1 MDSGHQ
7 LVIIVAGVFVFL
19 VLAYLMSLPWALLL
33 ALVFIGVAYLI
44 LIGNEMTRKGA
55 A

>member
-1 MDSGHQ
+1 MDSGRQ
-7 LVIIVAGVFVFL
+7 LEIIVAGVFVFL
-19 VLAYLMSLPWALLL
+19 LFYWLLSLPWAVLL

-44 LIGNEMTRKGA
+44 LIGNELTKKGA